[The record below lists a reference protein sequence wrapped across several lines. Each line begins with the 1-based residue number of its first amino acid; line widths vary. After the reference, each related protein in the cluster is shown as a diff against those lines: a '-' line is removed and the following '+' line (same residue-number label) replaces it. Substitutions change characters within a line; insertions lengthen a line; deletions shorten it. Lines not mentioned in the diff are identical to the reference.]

1 MTEDKANEII
11 HSIVMSDHFDD
22 LIVYRLEKSLEWT
35 LPQLKD
41 NEYNHDDMFNDL
53 KYCRSLICVL
63 QGFTL
68 KHYETQTK
76 ILNGIQ
82 DKLLSNYF

>member
-1 MTEDKANEII
+1 MTQDKATQII

-22 LIVYRLEKSLEWT
+22 LIVYRLEKSLGWT
-35 LPQLKD
+35 LEQLND

-53 KYCRSLICVL
+53 KYCRSLIGVL
-63 QGFTL
+63 QGFNL